1 MQPINAKLQ
10 FNRQRSDSHVAFIH
24 DRAFFVESPFRAD
37 NLGQSDS
44 CEPNEERRRVLL
56 NRFDTKAEVYKYVD
70 LAALFWHDDALREFL
85 RIENSWKGNKR
96 KEISAQFAI
105 GLEAFESLG
114 YLISKHN

>member
-10 FNRQRSDSHVAFIH
+10 FNRQRSNSHVAFIH

-56 NRFDTKAEVYKYVD
+56 NRFNTKAEVYKYVD

-85 RIENSWKGNKR
+85 RIKNSWKGNNEKKLAR
-96 KEISAQFAI
+96 NLPS
-105 GLEAFESLG
+105 G
-114 YLISKHN
+114 